1 MIKKFYLT
9 RTHTRAMSLDHPI
22 GDPTGGAAYGE
33 KRDPLSAAISIFT
46 MYTSG
51 AAIASTGLTLLSGL
65 TFAGAAISLVG
76 NITGNK
82 TLSQIGMVAGLAG
95 GIGSLASNFGLFD
108 SAALDSAVGLGKS
121 EITDAMLQNPSY
133 RGPLEGTANAANL
146 NVGSVAEEF
155 ITGGGGADAA
165 PNPLNLSSAGDVL
178 NLSSPDNLL
187 EAPTAL
193 ANDLRTAT
201 AAPATGLMPPTDYS
215 LSGTRAGLKPPGG
228 APVGLPP
235 AKPGALDLFKQGKF
249 GDAAVAAGSGAMDM
263 LKNNPTGAYVASKAV
278 GGLADWLGGRSEAE
292 LEKIK
297 ADTGYANAKALEVQ
311 ATVDREKMRRANL
324 NAGYGSVNAGF
335 KINPNAVVAQ
345 PPGLVAGAMQPRS
358 A

>member
-9 RTHTRAMSLDHPI
+9 RTQTRAMSLDHPI

-33 KRDPLSAAISIFT
+33 KRDPLSAAISIFS

-51 AAIASTGLTLLSGL
+51 AAIAANGLTLLSGL
-65 TFAGAAISLVG
+65 QFVGSALSLVG

-95 GIGSLASNFGLFD
+95 GIGSLASDFGLFD
-108 SAALDSAVGLGKS
+108 SKALDASIGLGKS
-121 EITDAMLQNPSY
+121 EITNAMLQDKSY
-133 RGPLEGTANAANL
+133 MGPQSGPAAADFKPDSYSL
-146 NVGSVAEEF
+146 AKEF
-155 ITGGGGADAA
+155 VSGGGGGGGADALKSS
-165 PNPLNLSSAGDVL
+165 LNLSSSG
-178 NLSSPDNLL
+178 NLL
-187 EAPTAL
+187 EAPAAL
-193 ANDLRTAT
+193 AAGTE
-201 AAPATGLMPPTDYS
+201 AAPAAGVAPPALQADYS
-215 LSGTRAGLKPPGG
+215 LQGPGTGLGLKLPGN
-228 APVGLPP
+228 APVGLP
-235 AKPGALDLFKQGKF
+235 ATKPTALDLLKQGKF
-249 GDAAVAAGSGAMDM
+249 GDAAMTAGSGAMDM
-263 LKNNPTGAYVASKAV
+263 LKTNPTGAYVASKAV
-278 GGLADWLGGRSEAE
+278 GGLADWLSGRSEAE
-292 LEKIK
+292 LEQIK
-297 ADTGYANAKALEVQ
+297 ANTGYANAKALEVQ

>member
-9 RTHTRAMSLDHPI
+9 RTQTRAMSTDHPI

-33 KRDPLSAAISIFT
+33 KRDPLSAAISIFS

-51 AAIASTGLTLLSGL
+51 AAIAANGLTLLSGL
-65 TFAGAAISLVG
+65 QFVGSALSLVG

-82 TLSQIGMVAGLAG
+82 TLSQIGMVAGIAG

-108 SAALDSAVGLGKS
+108 SKALDASIGLGEGKIS
-121 EITDAMLQNPSY
+121 DAMMRDTSY
-133 RGPLEGTANAANL
+133 TGPQSGSAAAAVNADIN
-146 NVGSVAEEF
+146 SVAAD
-155 ITGGGGADAA
+155 IVKGGGGGVEG
-165 PNPLNLSSAGDVL
+165 PLSPLSITEPG
-178 NLSSPDNLL
+178 NLL
-187 EAPTAL
+187 KPTVAL
-193 ANDLRTAT
+193 AAGTE
-201 AAPATGLMPPTDYS
+201 AAPAAGVAPPALQADYS
-215 LSGTRAGLKPPGG
+215 LQGPGTGMGLKPPGG
-228 APVGLPP
+228 GPVGLP
-235 AKPGALDLFKQGKF
+235 ATKPGALDLLKQGRF
-249 GDAAVAAGSGAMDM
+249 GDAAMTAGSGAMDM
-263 LKNNPTGAYVASKAV
+263 LKTNPTGAYVASKAV
-278 GGLADWLGGRSEAE
+278 GGLADWLSGRSEAE
-292 LEKIK
+292 LEQIK
-297 ADTGYANAKALEVQ
+297 ANTGYANAKALEVQ

>member
-9 RTHTRAMSLDHPI
+9 RTQTRAMSIDHPI

-33 KRDPLSAAISIFT
+33 KRDPLSAAISIFS

-51 AAIASTGLTLLSGL
+51 AAIAANGLTLLSGL
-65 TFAGAAISLVG
+65 QFVGSALSLVG

-82 TLSQIGMVAGLAG
+82 TLSQIGMVAGFAG
-95 GIGSLASNFGLFD
+95 GIGSLASKFELFD
-108 SAALDSAVGLGKS
+108 STALDSAVGLGKS
-121 EITDAMLQNPSY
+121 PITDAMMQDTGY
-133 RGPLEGTANAANL
+133 TGPQSGPAAADFKTDIP
-146 NVGSVAEEF
+146 SVAKSFVGE
-155 ITGGGGADAA
+155 GGGADALESS
-165 PNPLNLSSAGDVL
+165 LNLSSAGDVL
-178 NLSSPDNLL
+178 
-187 EAPTAL
+187 EAPAVL
-193 ANDLRTAT
+193 ANNLGTAT
-201 AAPATGLMPPTDYS
+201 AAPANNLMPPTDYS
-215 LSGTRAGLKPPGG
+215 LSGTKTGLKPP
-228 APVGLPP
+228 ALGLPA
-235 AKPGALDLFKQGKF
+235 AKPGPLDLLKQGKF
-249 GDAAVAAGSGAMDM
+249 GDAAMAAGSGAMDM
-263 LKNNPTGAYVASKAV
+263 LKTNPTGAYVASKAV
-278 GGLADWLGGRSEAE
+278 GGLADWLSGRSEAE

-297 ADTGYANAKALEVQ
+297 AESGYANAKALEVQ

>member
-9 RTHTRAMSLDHPI
+9 RTQTRAMSIDHPI

-33 KRDPLSAAISIFT
+33 KRDPLSAAISIFS

-51 AAIASTGLTLLSGL
+51 AAIAANGLTLLSGL
-65 TFAGAAISLVG
+65 QFVGSALSLVG

-95 GIGSLASNFGLFD
+95 GIGSFAEKAGLFD
-108 SAALDSAVGLGKS
+108 SKALDSAVGLGDDK
-121 EITDAMLQNPSY
+121 ITNAMLQDKSY
-133 RGPLEGTANAANL
+133 RGLETPLGGGTPAAVKADIN
-146 NVGSVAEEF
+146 SVAAD
-155 ITGGGGADAA
+155 IVRGGGGGVEGA
-165 PNPLNLSSAGDVL
+165 PNPLNLSSSG
-178 NLSSPDNLL
+178 SLL
-187 EAPTAL
+187 EAPAAL
-193 ANDLRTAT
+193 ANELGTAT
-201 AAPATGLMPPTDYS
+201 AAPANNLMPPTDYS
-215 LSGTRAGLKPPGG
+215 LSGTSPGLKPPGN

-235 AKPGALDLFKQGKF
+235 AKPGALDLFKQGKY
-249 GDAAVAAGSGAMDM
+249 GDAAMAAGSGAMDM
-263 LKNNPTGAYVASKAV
+263 LKTNPTGAYVASKAV
-278 GGLADWLGGRSEAE
+278 GGLADWLSGRSEAE

>member
-9 RTHTRAMSLDHPI
+9 RTQTRAMSLDHPI

-33 KRDPLSAAISIFT
+33 KRDPLSAAISIFS

-51 AAIASTGLTLLSGL
+51 AAIAANGLTLLSGL
-65 TFAGAAISLVG
+65 QFVGSALSLVG

-95 GIGSLASNFGLFD
+95 GIGSLASDFGLFD
-108 SAALDSAVGLGKS
+108 SKALDASIGLGKGK
-121 EITDAMLQNPSY
+121 ITDAMMQDRNY
-133 RGPLEGTANAANL
+133 RILETPLGGGTPAA
-146 NVGSVAEEF
+146 VGADINSVAADF
-155 ITGGGGADAA
+155 VKGGGGVEGA
-165 PNPLNLSSAGDVL
+165 PNPLNLSSPG
-178 NLSSPDNLL
+178 NLL
-187 EAPTAL
+187 EAPAAL
-193 ANDLRTAT
+193 AAGTE
-201 AAPATGLMPPTDYS
+201 AAPAAGVAPPALQADYS
-215 LSGTRAGLKPPGG
+215 LQGPGTGMGLKLPGG
-228 APVGLPP
+228 APVGLPA
-235 AKPGALDLFKQGKF
+235 AKPGALDLLKQGKF
-249 GDAAVAAGSGAMDM
+249 GDAAMTAGSGAMDM
-263 LKNNPTGAYVASKAV
+263 LKTNPTGAYVASKAV
-278 GGLADWLGGRSEAE
+278 GGLADWLSGRSEAE
-292 LEKIK
+292 LEQIK
-297 ADTGYANAKALEVQ
+297 ANTGYANAKALEVQ

>member
-1 MIKKFYLT
+1 
-9 RTHTRAMSLDHPI
+9 MSIDHPI

-33 KRDPLSAAISIFT
+33 KRDPLSAAISIFS

-51 AAIASTGLTLLSGL
+51 AAIAANGLTLLSGL
-65 TFAGAAISLVG
+65 QFVGSALSLVG

-95 GIGSLASNFGLFD
+95 GIGSFAEKAGLFD
-108 SAALDSAVGLGKS
+108 SKALDSAIGLGDDK
-121 EITDAMLQNPSY
+121 ITNAMLRDTNY
-133 RGPLEGTANAANL
+133 RGLETPLGGGTPAA
-146 NVGSVAEEF
+146 VKADISSVAEDF
-155 ITGGGGADAA
+155 VRGGGEALADSRSLSAA
-165 PNPLNLSSAGDVL
+165 GVNSLDTLNAGGSPLN
-178 NLSSPDNLL
+178 
-187 EAPTAL
+187 
-193 ANDLRTAT
+193 
-201 AAPATGLMPPTDYS
+201 APAAGVAPPALQADYS
-215 LSGTRAGLKPPGG
+215 LQGPGTGMGLKPPVG

-235 AKPGALDLFKQGKF
+235 AKPGAMDLLKQGKF
-249 GDAAVAAGSGAMDM
+249 GDAAMTAGSGAMDM
-263 LKNNPTGAYVASKAV
+263 LKTNPTGAYVASKAV
-278 GGLADWLGGRSEAE
+278 GGLADWLSGRSEAE
-292 LEKIK
+292 LEQIK
-297 ADTGYANAKALEVQ
+297 ANTGYANAKALEVQ

>member
-9 RTHTRAMSLDHPI
+9 RTQTRAMSLDHPI

-33 KRDPLSAAISIFT
+33 KRDPLSAAISIFS

-51 AAIASTGLTLLSGL
+51 AAIAANGLTLLSGL
-65 TFAGAAISLVG
+65 QFVGSALSLVG

-95 GIGSLASNFGLFD
+95 GIGSVASKFGLFD
-108 SAALDSAVGLGKS
+108 SAALDSAVGLGKG
-121 EITDAMLQNPSY
+121 EITDAMLQDRNY
-133 RGPLEGTANAANL
+133 RGPETPLGGGTPAG
-146 NVGSVAEEF
+146 VGADINSVAKSFVEEGG
-155 ITGGGGADAA
+155 GGGGADALA
-165 PNPLNLSSAGDVL
+165 DSRNLSSAGDVL
-178 NLSSPDNLL
+178 EP
-187 EAPTAL
+187 ATAL
-193 ANDLRTAT
+193 ATAAPA

-215 LSGTRAGLKPPGG
+215 LSGTRAGLKPP
-228 APVGLPP
+228 ALGLPAAQP
-235 AKPGALDLFKQGKF
+235 NALDLFKQGKY
-249 GDAAVAAGSGAMDM
+249 GDAAAAAGSGAMDL
-263 LKNNPTGAYVASKAV
+263 LKTSPTGAYVAAKAV

-292 LEKIK
+292 LEQIK
-297 ADTGYANAKALEVQ
+297 ANTGYANAKALEVQ
-311 ATVDREKMRRANL
+311 ASVDREKMRRANL

>member
-9 RTHTRAMSLDHPI
+9 RTQTRAMSLDHPI

-33 KRDPLSAAISIFT
+33 KRDPLSAAISIFS

-51 AAIASTGLTLLSGL
+51 AAIAANGLTLLSGL
-65 TFAGAAISLVG
+65 QFVGSALSLVG

-82 TLSQIGMVAGLAG
+82 TLSQIGMVAGIAG

-108 SAALDSAVGLGKS
+108 SAALDASIGLGKGK
-121 EITDAMLQNPSY
+121 ITDAMMQDKNY
-133 RGPLEGTANAANL
+133 RILETPLGGGTPAAVNADIN
-146 NVGSVAEEF
+146 SVAAE
-155 ITGGGGADAA
+155 IVKGGGAEA
-165 PNPLNLSSAGDVL
+165 LNSSLSLSDSGD
-178 NLSSPDNLL
+178 LL
-187 EAPTAL
+187 KPTVAL
-193 ANDLRTAT
+193 AADTG
-201 AAPATGLMPPTDYS
+201 AAPANGLMPTTDYS
-215 LSGTRAGLKPPGG
+215 LQGPGTGMGLKPPSG
-228 APVGLPP
+228 APVGLPA
-235 AKPGALDLFKQGKF
+235 AKPGALDLLKQGRF
-249 GDAAVAAGSGAMDM
+249 GDAAMTAGSGAMDM
-263 LKNNPTGAYVASKAV
+263 LKTNPTGAYVAAKAV
-278 GGLADWLGGRSEAE
+278 GGLADWLSGRSEAE
-292 LEKIK
+292 LEQIK
-297 ADTGYANAKALEVQ
+297 ANTGYANAKALEVQ